1 MSRTRSTRL
10 CATSRPT
17 QVSRV
22 PVGSPAGAASPAVPA
37 DSPYGTRWIGPVQA
51 SLLRMAASVDCD
63 AVTH

>member
-1 MSRTRSTRL
+1 MSRTRPARL

-17 QVSRV
+17 QVSRI
-22 PVGSPAGAASPAVPA
+22 PAGSSAGAASSAVPA

-51 SLLRMAASVDCD
+51 SRLRMAASVDCD